1 MAKIKFKAYHG
12 TDESVAQAIVENGF
26 ISRPNREHWLG
37 EGIYFFLDK
46 NLAEWWTTNPTK
58 KSGMHIQ
65 TPVVIECTFEI
76 ETDKIFD
83 LRNLTDYNNYVTN
96 YNNFFC
102 VWLKNAKGIR
112 MNTKK
117 LRCGFF
123 NFMWGAYEI
132 DAIIA
137 PFILPDQPYMPQ
149 YMDQELANEMHIIYP
164 EIQMCIDPN
173 SQNLITK
180 KEYYYVKAG

>member
-58 KSGMHIQ
+58 KSGMRIQ

-83 LRNLTDYNNYVTN
+83 LRNLTDYNNYV
-96 YNNFFC
+96 
-102 VWLKNAKGIR
+102 
-112 MNTKK
+112 
-117 LRCGFF
+117 
-123 NFMWGAYEI
+123 
-132 DAIIA
+132 
-137 PFILPDQPYMPQ
+137 
-149 YMDQELANEMHIIYP
+149 
-164 EIQMCIDPN
+164 
-173 SQNLITK
+173 
-180 KEYYYVKAG
+180 